1 MLSYNC
7 YVTGNGFGGPLL
19 GQQHRLV
26 AGVRKSADPG
36 THEPVQCSIIR
47 DLLHNNQTRR
57 MGDYRSRILEEAR
70 QILEQ
75 EGGSETEKESL
86 VKLLDILTAA
96 TEKVFPDDP
105 ERVES
110 VAHELINH
118 QALLAILKQ
127 QTDELD
133 ALKELSIH
141 LTSSLDLPDVLDAV
155 VSEAMRLIENAH
167 DVNIFLYK
175 NHKLSFG
182 SAMDAQGTRNQP
194 WATPRS
200 NGLTYTVART
210 GEMIIIE
217 NMREHPLYQ
226 NAPQDWSGAIIGIPL
241 KVGNTVVGVMN
252 LSRSVVGGFS
262 PSELRLL
269 SLLSDQ
275 AAVAISNASLHQMI
289 STQAYTDTLTGLPNR
304 RALDERLEEE
314 VLAARRNNF
323 SFAVIMMDLDGFK
336 EVNDTYGHSVGD
348 NVLRHVFTQMW
359 RGVRTTDFLARYG
372 GDELTL
378 ILSQTELASAQV
390 VAEKIIEG
398 MKKIKYKLPDGSR
411 LKLGI
416 SGGIALY
423 PIHARSGPDLLRA
436 ADAALYHAKK
446 YNRGTFQIA
455 RGLTG
460 SLASHPMG
468 RG

>member
-1 MLSYNC
+1 
-7 YVTGNGFGGPLL
+7 
-19 GQQHRLV
+19 
-26 AGVRKSADPG
+26 
-36 THEPVQCSIIR
+36 
-47 DLLHNNQTRR
+47 
-57 MGDYRSRILEEAR
+57 MGDFRLRILAEAR
-70 QILEQ
+70 NILER
-75 EGGSETEKESL
+75 EGGTQTEKESL
-86 VKLLDILTAA
+86 FKLLDILTAS
-96 TEKVFPDDP
+96 TEKIFPD
-105 ERVES
+105 ENQRVET
-110 VAHELINH
+110 VARELVNH
-118 QALLAILKQ
+118 HALLAILKQ

-133 ALKELSIH
+133 ALKKLSIH

-155 VSEAMRLIENAH
+155 VLEAVRLIDNAR

-182 SAMDAQGTRNQP
+182 AALDEDGTRNKP
-194 WATPRS
+194 WSKPRS

-210 GEMIIIE
+210 GEMMIIE
-217 NMREHPLYQ
+217 NMQEHPLFQ
-226 NAPQDWSGAIIGIPL
+226 NVPAHWIGSIIGIPL

-252 LSRSVVGGFS
+252 LSRSTLGGFS
-262 PSELRLL
+262 SSELRLL

-275 AAVAISNASLHQMI
+275 AAVAISNASLHLMI
-289 STQAYTDTLTGLPNR
+289 SRQAYSDTLTGLPNR

-314 VLAARRNNF
+314 VVSARRNNY

-336 EVNDTYGHSVGD
+336 AVNDTYGHTLGD
-348 NVLRHVFTQMW
+348 DVLRLVFTEMQ

-378 ILSQTELASAQV
+378 ILSQTDLSSAQV
-390 VAEKIIEG
+390 VSEKITEG
-398 MKKIKYKLPDGSR
+398 MKKIKYRLPDGKR

-446 YNRGTFQIA
+446 FKRGRFELA
-455 RGLTG
+455 RGMTGPLTTYQSG
-460 SLASHPMG
+460 QG
-468 RG
+468 

>member
-1 MLSYNC
+1 
-7 YVTGNGFGGPLL
+7 
-19 GQQHRLV
+19 
-26 AGVRKSADPG
+26 
-36 THEPVQCSIIR
+36 
-47 DLLHNNQTRR
+47 
-57 MGDYRSRILEEAR
+57 MGDFRLRILAEAR
-70 QILEQ
+70 NILEQ
-75 EGGSETEKESL
+75 EGGSQTEKESL
-86 VKLLDILTAA
+86 FKLLDILTASA
-96 TEKVFPDDP
+96 EKIFPD
-105 ERVES
+105 EKHRIEN
-110 VAHELINH
+110 VARELVNH

-133 ALKELSIH
+133 ALKKLSIH

-155 VSEAMRLIENAH
+155 VSEAVRLIDNAR

-182 SAMDAQGTRNQP
+182 AALDEDGTRNKP
-194 WATPRS
+194 WSKPRS
-200 NGLTYTVART
+200 TGLTYTVART
-210 GEMIIIE
+210 GEMMIIE
-217 NMREHPLYQ
+217 NMKEHPLFQ
-226 NAPQDWSGAIIGIPL
+226 NVPAHWVGSIIGLPL

-252 LSRSVVGGFS
+252 LSRSTVGSFS
-262 PSELRLL
+262 LSELRLL

-289 STQAYTDTLTGLPNR
+289 SRQAYSDPLTGLPNR

-314 VLAARRNNF
+314 VVSARRNNY

-336 EVNDTYGHSVGD
+336 AVNDNYGHTVGD
-348 NVLRHVFTQMW
+348 DVLRLVFTEMQ

-378 ILSQTELASAQV
+378 ILSQTDMSSAQV
-390 VAEKIIEG
+390 VSEKIVEG
-398 MKKIKYKLPDGSR
+398 MKKIKYRLPDGKR
-411 LKLGI
+411 LKIGI

-446 YNRGTFQIA
+446 FKRGTFEIA
-455 RGLTG
+455 RGITG
-460 SLASHPMG
+460 PLATHQIG
-468 RG
+468 QG